1 MLKRG
6 FGIAELRD
14 CPWFGITRR
23 DLFDFVTLDDAPAF
37 VTPGEDL
44 HSVTPGEDPGS
55 ISLARHGSRIKSG
68 MTASERVRDDGEVKD
83 PNASEVTCP
92 A

>member
-14 CPWFGITRR
+14 CPWFGITKR
-23 DLFDFVTLDDAPAF
+23 DLFDFVTQDDAPAF
-37 VTPGEDL
+37 
-44 HSVTPGEDPGS
+44 VTPGEDPGS

-68 MTASERVRDDGEVKD
+68 MTALERVRDGGEVKD